1 MTKILI
7 ILLISIPLIL
17 NAQYENENSI
27 IINNIEYYM
36 AIDKYTYDFG
46 DSVHMKYKITNLGS
60 FPITLTFYSSQEF
73 DFLVTQDSEEIWRWS
88 CGQIFLTFVWIRTI
102 NPGDS
107 SQALYSWDMTDNL
120 GDLISSGNYEAT
132 GFFACSYNIP
142 VSVNFEYTTVDVD
155 NEIIVNSESILYN
168 YPNPFNPSGAERS
181 PTTTISFSISEESKI
196 ELTVYNIEGQRVR
209 SLTNNVFI
217 KGNHSV
223 IWNGDD
229 DSGNLVSSGIY
240 LYKLNVNGKTEA
252 MKKCLLLK

>member
-36 AIDKYTYDFG
+36 ATDKYTYDFG

-132 GFFACSYNIP
+132 GFFACSYNTP
-142 VSVNFEYTTVDVD
+142 VSVNFEYTPVDVD
-155 NEIIVNSESILYN
+155 NEIIVNSESILSN
-168 YPNPFNPSGAERS
+168 YPNPFNP
-181 PTTTISFSISEESKI
+181 TTKISYQLPADSEV
-196 ELTVYNIEGQRVR
+196 ELIIYNIKGQKVKTLVDEVLPAGEHSIIWDGRDYNGNRV
-209 SLTNNVFI
+209 
-217 KGNHSV
+217 G
-223 IWNGDD
+223 
-229 DSGNLVSSGIY
+229 SGIY

-252 MKKCLLLK
+252 VRKCLLLK

>member
-132 GFFACSYNIP
+132 GFFACSYNTP
-142 VSVNFEYTTVDVD
+142 VSVNFEYTPVDVD
-155 NEIIVNSESILYN
+155 NEIIVNSESILSN
-168 YPNPFNPSGAERS
+168 YPNPFNPE
-181 PTTTISFSISEESKI
+181 TTINYSLKENSKVSLNI
-196 ELTVYNIEGQRVR
+196 YNIKGQKVNTLVNEMI
-209 SLTNNVFI
+209 SA
-217 KGNHSV
+217 GEHSV
-223 IWNGDD
+223 IWDGRDSNGNRV
-229 DSGNLVSSGIY
+229 GSGIY
-240 LYKLNVNGKTEA
+240 FYKLKVGDFQKI
-252 MKKCLLLK
+252 KKMILLK